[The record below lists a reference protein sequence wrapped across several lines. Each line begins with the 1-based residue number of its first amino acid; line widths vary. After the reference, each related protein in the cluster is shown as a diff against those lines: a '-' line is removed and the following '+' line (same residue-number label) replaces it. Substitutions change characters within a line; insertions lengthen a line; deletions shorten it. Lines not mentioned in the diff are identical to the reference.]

1 MTKAGCQPFW
11 NRFDMGGTPFC
22 KNASTLQQYSD
33 EVTKFS
39 YLYKN
44 ELVGETKCL
53 IPCSFT
59 VQVLR
64 EQEAYP
70 LLSLVA
76 DIAVTILYFIL
87 YDLLPI

>member
-1 MTKAGCQPFW
+1 MEKSIVTKAGCQPYW

-59 VQVLR
+59 EYKVNIIFF
-64 EQEAYP
+64 A
-70 LLSLVA
+70 
-76 DIAVTILYFIL
+76 
-87 YDLLPI
+87 